1 MELIVHILKNKIGGC
16 AKDIG
21 STRKGARGCPVQIN
35 KEQKPSLDQKKQNCF
50 APPQLNV
57 TWITWGLGHKEN
69 KSLH

>member
-16 AKDIG
+16 VKDIG

-50 APPQLNV
+50 APPPN
-57 TWITWGLGHKEN
+57 
-69 KSLH
+69 

>member
-16 AKDIG
+16 VKDIG

-50 APPQLNV
+50 APPPIKCNMDN
-57 TWITWGLGHKEN
+57 LGVG
-69 KSLH
+69 S